1 MSEIRF
7 DDQVVIITGAGN
19 GLGRSHALEFAACGA
34 NVVVNDFGGARDG
47 TGGSSA
53 AAEAVVAEIEAAGGG
68 GKAIAN
74 GANVADRVQVDA
86 LVKQSLD
93 AFGRI
98 DVLVNNAGIL
108 RDRSFGKMS
117 GEEWDAVV
125 AVHLTGSA
133 NCSLAVWNQMKA
145 QNYGRIVMT
154 TSTSGIYGN
163 FGQANYGAA
172 KTGVWGLMNTLH
184 IEGAKN
190 HIHVNCISPT
200 AATRMTEDVI
210 PPDALPLLDPKWVTP
225 AVVYLGSKEAPSRN
239 ILLAGAGGYTV
250 AKLMEAEGV
259 FFAENDRTPEMIAS
273 HWSTITDMNGSVE
286 HLQGNDHVIKMVQKA
301 LAATA
306 ATAAISPD
314 AE

>member
-1 MSEIRF
+1 MSEIRY
-7 DDQVVIITGAGN
+7 DNQVVIITGAGN
-19 GLGRSHALEFAACGA
+19 GLGKSHALEFAKRGA
-34 NVVVNDFGGARDG
+34 KVVVNDFGGARDG
-47 TGGSSA
+47 SGGSSA
-53 AAEAVVAEIEAAGGG
+53 AAQAVVDEIKSGGG
-68 GKAIAN
+68 EALAN
-74 GANVADRVQVDA
+74 GANVADRDQVAAMVQQTMDA
-86 LVKQSLD
+86 Y
-93 AFGRI
+93 GRI

-133 NCSLAVWNQMKA
+133 NCTLAVWNQMKA

-172 KTGVWGLMNTLH
+172 KAGVWGMMNTLH

-190 HIHVNCISPT
+190 NIHVNCISPT

-210 PPDALPLLDPKWVTP
+210 PSEALGHLDPKWVTP
-225 AVVYLGSKEAPSRN
+225 AVLFLGSKEAPSRN
-239 ILLAGAGGYTV
+239 IVLAGAGGYTV

-259 FFAENDRTPEMIAS
+259 FFSEADRTPEMIAEN
-273 HWSTITDMNGSVE
+273 WGAMTDMSDARE
-286 HLQGNDHVIKMVQKA
+286 MMQGNDHVMKMVQKA
-301 LAATA
+301 MA
-306 ATAAISPD
+306 SGS
-314 AE
+314 

>member
-1 MSEIRF
+1 MSDIRF
-7 DDQVVIITGAGN
+7 DDQVVIVTGAGN
-19 GLGRSHALEFAACGA
+19 GLGKAHALEFARRGA
-34 NVVVNDFGGARDG
+34 KVVVNDFGGARDG
-47 TGGSSA
+47 TGGSSE
-53 AAEAVVAEIEAAGGG
+53 AAEAVVAEIEAGGG
-68 GKAIAN
+68 SALAN
-74 GANVADRVQVDA
+74 GANVADRDQVNAMVQQVVDA
-86 LVKQSLD
+86 Y
-93 AFGRI
+93 GRI

-117 GEEWDAVV
+117 GEEWDAVI

-133 NCSLAVWNQMKA
+133 NCSLAVWNQMKE

-190 HIHVNCISPT
+190 NIHVNCISPT

-210 PPDALPLLDPKWVTP
+210 PPAALEMLDPKWVTP
-225 AVVYLGSKEAPSRN
+225 AVVFLGSKEAPSRN

-259 FFAENDRTPEMIAS
+259 FLSEEDRTAEKIAENWFGIV
-273 HWSTITDMNGSVE
+273 DMEGAVE
-286 HLQGNDHVIKMVQKA
+286 HLQGNDHVMKMVQKA
-301 LAATA
+301 MAASSSA
-306 ATAAISPD
+306 G
-314 AE
+314 

>member
-1 MSEIRF
+1 MAGLHGFGENILSDIRF
-7 DDQVVIITGAGN
+7 DNQVVIITGSGN
-19 GLGRSHALEFAACGA
+19 GLGKSHALEFARRGA
-34 NVVVNDFGGARDG
+34 KVVVNDFGGARDG
-47 TGGSSA
+47 SGGSSQ
-53 AAEAVVAEIEAAGGG
+53 AAEAVVAEIQAAGGE
-68 GKAIAN
+68 AIAN
-74 GANVADRVQVDA
+74 GADVADRTQVA
-86 LVKQSLD
+86 AMAEQTME
-93 AFGRI
+93 AYGRV

-117 GEEWDAVV
+117 GEEWDAVI

-172 KTGVWGLMNTLH
+172 KTGVWGMMNTLH

-190 HIHVNCISPT
+190 NIHVNCISPT

-210 PPDALPLLDPKWVTP
+210 PAEALKLLDPKWVTP
-225 AVVYLGSKEAPSRN
+225 AVVFLGSSEAPSRN

-250 AKLMEAEGV
+250 ANLMEAEGL
-259 FFAENDRTPEMIAS
+259 FFDEADRTPEMIAQN
-273 HWSTITDMNGSVE
+273 WSSITDMENAVE
-286 HLQGNDHVIKMVQKA
+286 HMQGNDHVMKMVQKA
-301 LAATA
+301 MAG
-306 ATAAISPD
+306 S
-314 AE
+314 

>member
-1 MSEIRF
+1 MSDIRY
-7 DDQVVIITGAGN
+7 DDQVVIVTGSGN
-19 GLGRSHALEFAACGA
+19 GLGKSHALEFARRGA
-34 NVVVNDFGGARDG
+34 KVVINDFGGARDG
-47 TGGSSA
+47 TGGSSE
-53 AAEAVVAEIEAAGGG
+53 AAEAVVAEIEAMGGE
-68 GKAIAN
+68 AIAN
-74 GANVADRVQVDA
+74 GANVTDRDQVAAMVQQTMD
-86 LVKQSLD
+86 KW
-93 AFGRI
+93 GRI

-108 RDRSFGKMS
+108 RDRSFGKMT

-133 NCSLAVWNQMKA
+133 NCSLAVWNIMKA

-172 KTGVWGLMNTLH
+172 KAGVWGLMNTLH

-190 HIHVNCISPT
+190 NIHVNCLSPT

-210 PPDALPLLDPKWVTP
+210 PPEALEVLDPKWVTP
-225 AVVYLGSKEAPSRN
+225 AVIFLGSGEAPSRN

-259 FFAENDRTPEMIAS
+259 FFANEEERTAEMIAAN
-273 HWSTITDMNGSVE
+273 WDTITDMGDARE
-286 HLQGNDHVIKMVQKA
+286 MLTGNDHVVKMVQKA
-301 LAATA
+301 QG
-306 ATAAISPD
+306 
-314 AE
+314 